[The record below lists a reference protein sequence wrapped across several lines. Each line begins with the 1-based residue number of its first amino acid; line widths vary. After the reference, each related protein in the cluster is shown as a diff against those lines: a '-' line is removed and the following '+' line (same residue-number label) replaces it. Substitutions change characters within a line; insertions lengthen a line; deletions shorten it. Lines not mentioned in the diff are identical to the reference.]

1 MNYLR
6 VGGKFKLSKKLG
18 EGTFGTLYSGFNM
31 QTKEE
36 VASSTQQANQSVDG
50 QSPMDV
56 PRWEARYQQ
65 KTGQLTF

>member
-50 QSPMDV
+50 RNDSGAGVLRNEVVDGV
-56 PRWEARYQQ
+56 
-65 KTGQLTF
+65 